1 MRTEYGIQMFSIR
14 DLAQKD
20 LEAALRT
27 VSEQGYKYIEFAGFH
42 GNSAEDVAAWLKKYG
57 LVVSG
62 THTGWEELTPD
73 RIMGTILYHKII
85 GNKNIII
92 PWADLSD
99 RLKLGQFVA
108 LVNQAQPLLAQHGIT
123 LSYHNHK
130 DEFLPNKF
138 GQIPHEVL
146 ERCTNIKFEI
156 DTFWAYAA
164 GKDPIALLERLGDRV
179 SVIHLKDGLAGG
191 QGKALGEGTAPV
203 AAVREYAIAHGL
215 EMVVESETLNPTGIK
230 EVERCIKYLRSLEA

>member
-1 MRTEYGIQMFSIR
+1 MEYGLQLYSVR
-14 DLAQKD
+14 DITQKGLQDAMQKVAD
-20 LEAALRT
+20 L
-27 VSEQGYKYIEFAGFH
+27 GYSFVEFAGFF
-42 GNSAEDVAAWLKKYG
+42 GNPATEVRRMLKETG
-57 LVVSG
+57 LRISG
-62 THTGWEELTPD
+62 THTGWEELTPN
-73 RIMGTILYHKII
+73 RINDTILYHKII

-99 RLKLGQFVA
+99 RLKLNTFIA
-108 LVNQAQPLLAQHGIT
+108 TVNEAQPILAQHGIT

-138 GQIPHEVL
+138 GQIPHAEL
-146 ERCTNIKFEI
+146 EKRTNIKFEI

-164 GKDPIALLERLGDRV
+164 GQDPIALLERLGDRV

-215 EMVVESETLNPTGIK
+215 EMVVESETLDPSGLD
-230 EVERCIKYLRSLEA
+230 EAQRCIDHLKSLE

>member
-1 MRTEYGIQMFSIR
+1 MEYGLQLYSVR
-14 DLAQKD
+14 DITKNGLQDAMQKVAD
-20 LEAALRT
+20 L
-27 VSEQGYKYIEFAGFH
+27 GYSFVEFAGFF
-42 GNSAEDVAAWLKKYG
+42 GNSAPEVGRMLRETG
-57 LVVSG
+57 LRVSG
-62 THTGWEELTPD
+62 THTGWEELTPA
-73 RIMGTILYHKII
+73 RITDTILYHKII

-99 RLKLGQFVA
+99 RLKLNTFIA
-108 LVNQAQPLLAQHGIT
+108 TVNQAQPILAQHGIT

-138 GQIPHEVL
+138 GQIPHTEL
-146 ERCTNIKFEI
+146 EKRTNIKFEI

-164 GKDPIALLERLGDRV
+164 GQDPIALLERLGDRV
-179 SVIHLKDGLAGG
+179 SVIHLKDGLANG
-191 QGKALGEGTAPV
+191 QGRALGEGTAPV

-230 EVERCIKYLRSLEA
+230 EVERCIKYLRSLEG